1 LSFSRIIGSLSVF
14 AGLALALASCS
25 GGVGVGQRCDNVGSG
40 DECVAN
46 AICTDEP
53 GGNVC
58 AEICMEDR
66 DCSSA
71 YFCDSV
77 PGSSQDTCQ
86 IRR

>member
-1 LSFSRIIGSLSVF
+1 MSRALILVAAF
-14 AGLALALASCS
+14 LLATVAGCS
-25 GGVGVGQRCDNVGSG
+25 GGTPVGERCDNVGSA
-40 DECVAN
+40 DECVTN

-58 AEICMEDR
+58 AEICQEDT
-66 DCSSA
+66 DCPSA

>member
-1 LSFSRIIGSLSVF
+1 MPRSLMLWILTCGVLAFAAIG
-14 AGLALALASCS
+14 CS
-25 GGVGVGQRCDNVGSG
+25 GGTSVGEPCDNVGSA
-40 DECVAN
+40 DECVTN

-58 AEICMEDR
+58 AEICQEDT
-66 DCSSA
+66 DCPSA

>member
-1 LSFSRIIGSLSVF
+1 MEWRRGIGALG
-14 AGLALALASCS
+14 AAALLAACS
-25 GGVGVGQRCDNVGSG
+25 GGADVGQSCDSVGSA
-40 DECVAN
+40 DECVTN

-58 AEICMEDR
+58 AEICQEDT
-66 DCSSA
+66 DCPSA

-77 PGSSQDTCQ
+77 PGSSEDTCQ